1 MFSDNKKGKG
11 PDLTNQQNRISQ
23 GTTLK
28 GDVTSEGGFRIDG
41 VIHGNITSPNKIVIG
56 KTGVVIGTL
65 ICNDADVE
73 GKMGGV
79 DEELIENLS
88 NWCSIPVTYAGGVSS
103 YDDIKIVNSIGKG
116 KIDLTIG
123 SALDIFGG
131 DMEYKKTVEIFNGLS
146 V

>member
-41 VIHGNITSPNKIVIG
+41 EIHGNITSPNKIVIG

-73 GKMGGV
+73 GK
-79 DEELIENLS
+79 IEGKIEIKNLLSIKTAAHIEGEVITGKLAVEPGATFNASCVMKGSVKSLS
-88 NWCSIPVTYAGGVSS
+88 N
-103 YDDIKIVNSIGKG
+103 GKG
-116 KIDLTIG
+116 KEER
-123 SALDIFGG
+123 SA
-131 DMEYKKTVEIFNGLS
+131 
-146 V
+146 

>member
-73 GKMGGV
+73 GK
-79 DEELIENLS
+79 IEGKLEIKNLLSIKTAAHIEGEVITGKLAVEPGATFNASCVMKGSVKSLS
-88 NWCSIPVTYAGGVSS
+88 N
-103 YDDIKIVNSIGKG
+103 GKG
-116 KIDLTIG
+116 KEER
-123 SALDIFGG
+123 SA
-131 DMEYKKTVEIFNGLS
+131 
-146 V
+146 

>member
-41 VIHGNITSPNKIVIG
+41 EIHGNITSPNKIVIG

-65 ICNDADVE
+65 ICNDADIEGRIE
-73 GKMGGV
+73 GK
-79 DEELIENLS
+79 IEIKNLLSIKTSAHIEGEVTTGKLAVEPGATFNASCIMKGSVKSLS
-88 NWCSIPVTYAGGVSS
+88 N
-103 YDDIKIVNSIGKG
+103 DKG
-116 KIDLTIG
+116 KKER
-123 SALDIFGG
+123 SA
-131 DMEYKKTVEIFNGLS
+131 
-146 V
+146 

>member
-41 VIHGNITSPNKIVIG
+41 EIHGNITSPNKIVIG

-73 GKMGGV
+73 GK
-79 DEELIENLS
+79 IEGKLEIKNLLSIKTAAHIEGEVITGKLAVEPGATFNASCVMKGSVKSLS
-88 NWCSIPVTYAGGVSS
+88 N
-103 YDDIKIVNSIGKG
+103 GKG
-116 KIDLTIG
+116 KEER
-123 SALDIFGG
+123 SA
-131 DMEYKKTVEIFNGLS
+131 
-146 V
+146 

>member
-11 PDLTNQQNRISQ
+11 PDLSNQQNRISQ

-56 KTGVVIGTL
+56 KTGVVLGTL

-73 GKMGGV
+73 GK
-79 DEELIENLS
+79 IEGKLEIKNLLSIKTAAHIEGEVITGKLAVEPGATFNASCVMKGSVKTLS
-88 NWCSIPVTYAGGVSS
+88 N
-103 YDDIKIVNSIGKG
+103 GKG
-116 KIDLTIG
+116 KEG
-123 SALDIFGG
+123 RSA
-131 DMEYKKTVEIFNGLS
+131 
-146 V
+146 